1 VADEAVIHTENLAK
15 TYTDFWGRPRVYAL
29 HPLSIDVYR
38 GEIFG
43 IIGPNGSGKST
54 TMKLLLGLIFPTS
67 GKAQVLGKPPHSIDA
82 KMKIGFLPE
91 ESYLYPFLSGEET
104 LDFFGRMFHIPHAER
119 RRRIDKLISLFGM
132 DKARHRRVREYSK
145 GMQRRISFAQA
156 LINDPDV
163 VFLDEPTSGLDPLSS
178 RQIKDLILDLK
189 KQGKTVFLS
198 SHLLADLQDVC
209 DRICILFE
217 GKLRKYGAV
226 KELLTN
232 RDLVSITCSDL
243 SPDALARIRQAI
255 EKEGARIVSCEN
267 TLENLESVFLKTV
280 QEAKHTDGNAP

>member
-1 VADEAVIHTENLAK
+1 MTDEAVIHTKDLTK
-15 TYTDFWGRPRVYAL
+15 TYADFWGRARVHAL
-29 HPLSIDVYR
+29 HPLSLDVYR
-38 GEIFG
+38 GEVFG

-67 GKAQVLGKPPHSIDA
+67 GEAFVLDKPPRSIDA
-82 KMKIGFLPE
+82 KSRIGFLPE
-91 ESYLYPFLSGEET
+91 ESYLYPFLTADET
-104 LDFFGRMFHIPHAER
+104 LDFFGRIFNIPRVER
-119 RRRIDKLISLFGM
+119 KRRIDDLLTLFGM
-132 DKARHRRVREYSK
+132 THARHRRVREYSK

-178 RQIKDLILDLK
+178 RQMKDLILELK
-189 KQGKTVFLS
+189 RRGKTVFLS

-226 KELLTN
+226 KDLLTN
-232 RDLVSITCSDL
+232 KDLVSITCSDL
-243 SPDALARIRQAI
+243 PPDALARVRAAI
-255 EKEGARIVSCEN
+255 EKEGGRVVSCEN
-267 TLENLESVFLKTV
+267 TLENLESVFMKTV
-280 QEAKHTDGNAP
+280 RESQQDDKTR